1 MLNLKAENSH
11 YIFDFAGMLVVPS
24 DQSWEKRSLW
34 KRLWDWILKR
44 AWTPK
49 NLGDLSWKDSI
60 GRTVLAI
67 IAYGFVVELANG
79 IYRCFKDGKLYRHP
93 DHNILASRDHHS
105 YFLIYNKLFCPAD
118 FDKFIK
124 QMPRMRGMNLW
135 MKSLTGNR
143 TSEFFYYSV
152 QIPGAYL
159 GNWWLKFCRWVGDIS
174 RETSNGWWVSKQWVD
189 SHETCGEVLQLTR
202 TTWQKLWGWII
213 FQTIPAYPLHNKAW
227 QIYVMPESR
236 KKEKLQ
242 RVLLK
247 RVAKRNVLVRLVLGD
262 DTVTQEEVDNMPA
275 MTGFPSGVYLDETCR
290 RDIRQMDAI
299 ESEFNMYELDLI
311 KWL

>member
-44 AWTPK
+44 AWTPTWSNK
-49 NLGDLSWKDSI
+49 SWMDSLGRLI
-60 GRTVLAI
+60 LAGF
-67 IAYGFVVELANG
+67 AYGFIPEIVKAIES
-79 IYRCFKDGKLYRHP
+79 CFKNGKLYRHP
-93 DHNILASRDHHS
+93 DHDELASRDHHS
-105 YFLIYNKLFCPAD
+105 YFYIYRKYTGQELP
-118 FDKFIK
+118 KF
-124 QMPRMRGMNLW
+124 PRMRGMNLW
-135 MKSLTGNR
+135 MKSLTGIR
-143 TSEFFYYSV
+143 TYEFFYYSV

-213 FQTIPAYPLHNKAW
+213 FQTIPAYPIHNKAW